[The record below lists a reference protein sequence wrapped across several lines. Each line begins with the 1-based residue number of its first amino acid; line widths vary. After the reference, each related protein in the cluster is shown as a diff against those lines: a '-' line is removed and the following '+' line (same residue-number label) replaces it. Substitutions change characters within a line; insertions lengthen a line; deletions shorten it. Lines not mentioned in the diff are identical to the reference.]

1 MAGFEALEQLRKSVP
16 KENKPTPVMKTKGPN
31 VENIRSAFTPW
42 EDRSGGTDFWEGMSE
57 RQALDTADSV
67 HRGVQ
72 QGRFGVQ
79 DVQEQLNFTKPEA
92 RSFVNWS
99 GPRSK
104 TAEFGVPH
112 TAGVEDMFT
121 KLMTESG
128 NPTESLAAIT
138 GDPEVTDLV
147 STVKGQEQLVDV
159 QNIMTR
165 GRFVEDPEM
174 TVDFLKNF
182 RGKNSYIGQHFFD
195 QAGPNDSLRSI
206 IKRITSEAERNTG
219 RNSFG
224 YGKMLQSRDFEGID
238 VGNPDKNMS
247 LRRGDY
253 AKDFLIGGVYDTDKV
268 TNLTGRKSHGTYN
281 PRFPEGGAYA
291 TDLNKFRSNV
301 LDLPK
306 KDILGADGDP
316 LYRGRGSEK
325 SLSMRIPLKRVQELS
340 GGDALNKLLSNPVL
354 KAAQDFGKNPGFR
367 MAGLA
372 LGAVPIL
379 GDAADASTGTY
390 DAVTKKGDQQVRGA
404 GNAAAGITGLTAVAV
419 PATAPVLAPV
429 SVGLGV
435 GNAAADWT
443 KERRAKDK
451 KYTRN
456 TGSVDPF
463 IHSVDK
469 PVTIQAPS
477 AQPVVS
483 ETQRRRNARRS
494 TGGVKSK
501 PGNNAGQWWNKAL
514 GALGL

>member
-16 KENKPTPVMKTKGPN
+16 KDNKPAPVMKTKGPN
-31 VENIRSAFTPW
+31 IENIRSAFTPW
-42 EDRSGGTDFWEGMSE
+42 EDRSGGTDFWEGMTE
-57 RQALDTADSV
+57 REALGTADGV

-79 DVQEQLNFTKPEA
+79 DVQEQLNLTRPEA
-92 RSFVNWS
+92 TSFVKFS
-99 GPRSK
+99 TRGDRPQRSK
-104 TAEFGVPH
+104 ITEFGVPH
-112 TAGVEDMFT
+112 TAGQEDMFT

-128 NPTESLAAIT
+128 NATESLGSLT

-165 GRFVEDPEM
+165 GRFVDDPSM
-174 TVDFLKNF
+174 TLDFLKNF
-182 RGKNSYIGQHFFD
+182 RGRNSGIGPYFFD

-219 RNSFG
+219 RDTFG

-238 VGNPDKNMS
+238 VGNPDRNMRM
-247 LRRGDY
+247 RRGDY
-253 AKDFLIGGVYDTDKV
+253 AKDFLIGGIYDTDKV

-301 LDLPK
+301 LDLPR
-306 KDILGADGDP
+306 KDILGADGQLFKND
-316 LYRGRGSEK
+316 K
-325 SLSMRIPLKRVQELS
+325 SLSLRMPLKRVQELS
-340 GGDALNKLLSNPVL
+340 GGDALSKLLSNPVL

-372 LGAVPIL
+372 LGAVPVL

-390 DAVTKKGDQQVRGA
+390 DAITKKGDAQVRGA
-404 GNAAAGITGLTAVAV
+404 GNAAAGIAGLTAVAA
-419 PATAPVLAPV
+419 PATAPILAPV

-456 TGSVDPF
+456 TGSIDPF

-469 PVTIQAPS
+469 PVTIQGPS

-494 TGGVKSK
+494 TGGPVSR
-501 PGNNAGQWWNKAL
+501 PSTGAGWWQKATQS
-514 GALGL
+514 LGL